1 MGIALN
7 EALTMS
13 AKSSKVKEES
23 YEKYLTNQFNNES
36 KWTNSNQKLLEAN
49 WTKLL
54 DEQNE
59 KLKSQKLGKLEG
71 HFRHIV
77 EEKKKAVASMLESLN
92 EDENQRVH
100 FQQRHLQKLRD
111 IENLYQK
118 MVLEVY
124 TRYIEQVTSLHISAL
139 QFKGKS
145 EEDQQ
150 NQLKRLEY
158 INYLIN
164 QNQSN
169 EEMKKKIDFRGWK
182 DELKNKMYEE
192 MNIASSKYEAE
203 LNAYRNKILAVE
215 SDYERE
221 ALKYRAQYDMLL
233 RKDNESVEIITKQH
247 TRIKELQDDI
257 NGLKEHLQE
266 FNKDEVLR
274 DTEIKD
280 IKTSIY
286 AILQRMK
293 SETFESLN
301 SLNSKTKKTLVKL
314 HNSLGELKQ
323 LESTVTKILE
333 QHYRLKKISQE
344 SLAQICDK
352 RLCLQAKKTSLEEKF
367 EALKGSLKD
376 FLSGISVDNESEK
389 VNPLLIIN

>member
-1 MGIALN
+1 
-7 EALTMS
+7 
-13 AKSSKVKEES
+13 
-23 YEKYLTNQFNNES
+23 
-36 KWTNSNQKLLEAN
+36 
-49 WTKLL
+49 
-54 DEQNE
+54 
-59 KLKSQKLGKLEG
+59 
-71 HFRHIV
+71 
-77 EEKKKAVASMLESLN
+77 
-92 EDENQRVH
+92 
-100 FQQRHLQKLRD
+100 
-111 IENLYQK
+111 
-118 MVLEVY
+118 
-124 TRYIEQVTSLHISAL
+124 
-139 QFKGKS
+139 
-145 EEDQQ
+145 
-150 NQLKRLEY
+150 
-158 INYLIN
+158 
-164 QNQSN
+164 
-169 EEMKKKIDFRGWK
+169 
-182 DELKNKMYEE
+182 MYEE